1 MPRLADP
8 RFAADCTILLDD
20 TPVPARTGERVTSA
34 LLAAGRPLL
43 SRSAKYHRPRG
54 PFCLAGS
61 CGSCLVRVDG
71 MPNVRACET
80 PCREGLRV
88 ETQNAVGGATH
99 DLLGVI
105 DLFAPGGID
114 HHKLATWSQVA
125 NRLAVSASR
134 SLAGLGELPDPVPPR
149 PPPAVEVRC
158 DALVVGSGPA
168 GLGAAER
175 LARAGRTVLL
185 AESEPTL
192 GGRLRCRLQLPGDPP
207 LAWAA
212 EVAEAVRRAGGA
224 SHTFATVLGLWRD
237 GSAAPFDS
245 AAALLRSGRTDHAGH
260 GESFV
265 RPERSEAE
273 SKGALLAAIEV
284 RGPEPRILLVRAAR
298 AVLASGT
305 WAQPPL
311 FPGNDLPGIHGARG
325 LLVALAEDGV
335 VPGERAAVLGD
346 GAEAAAVAERLAAA
360 GMQVEAVAGEVVRAR
375 GGRRLAALDLAGG
388 ARVRCDV
395 AAVATPRMPAAE
407 LARELGAP
415 LELHP
420 ETGAFRVK
428 PGPEGRIAEAVW
440 AAGEVCGPC
449 TAAEAAA
456 AGAVAGEAA
465 AR

>member
-1 MPRLADP
+1 MPRLGDP
-8 RFAADCTILLDD
+8 RFAADCTILVDD
-20 TPVPARTGERVTSA
+20 APVPARSGERVTSA

-43 SRSAKYHRPRG
+43 ARSAKYHRPRG

-80 PCREGLRV
+80 PCRDGLRV
-88 ETQNAVGGATH
+88 ETQNAVGGASH

-175 LARAGRTVLL
+175 LARAGRRVLL
-185 AESEPTL
+185 AEAEPTL
-192 GGRLRCRLQLPGDPP
+192 GGRLRCRLELPGDPP

-212 EVAEAVRRAGGA
+212 EVAEAVRRAGGECRIE
-224 SHTFATVLGLWRD
+224 ATVLGLWRD
-237 GSAAPFDS
+237 P
-245 AAALLRSGRTDHAGH
+245 HADG
-260 GESFV
+260 F
-265 RPERSEAE
+265 
-273 SKGALLAAIEV
+273 LAAVDV
-284 RGPEPRILLVRAAR
+284 RGTGPLPDPAPPRGGDGSRPRAEGSQRMLLVRARR
-298 AVLASGT
+298 AVIASGT

-311 FPGNDLPGIHGARG
+311 FPGNDLPGVHGARG

-335 VPGERAAVLGD
+335 VPGERAAVLGE
-346 GAEAAAVAERLAAA
+346 GREAAAVAERLAGA
-360 GMQVEAVAGEVVRAR
+360 GMQVEAVPGEVARAR

-388 ARVRCDV
+388 GRVRCDAV
-395 AAVATPRMPAAE
+395 AVATPRMPAAE

-428 PGPEGRIAEAVW
+428 PGPEGRFAEGAY

-449 TAAEAAA
+449 TAAEAAE
-456 AGAVAGEAA
+456 AGAAAGEAA

>member
-1 MPRLADP
+1 I
-8 RFAADCTILLDD
+8 TLDGA
-20 TPVPARTGERVTSA
+20 PLPARAGESVAVA
-34 LLAAGRPLL
+34 LLAAGRPLVA
-43 SRSAKYHRPRG
+43 RSAKYHRPRG

-71 MPNVRACET
+71 VPNVRACET

-88 ETQNAVGGATH
+88 ETQNAVGGASH

-105 DLFAPGGID
+105 DLFAPSGID

-175 LARAGRTVLL
+175 LARAGRRVLL
-185 AESEPTL
+185 AEAEPAL
-192 GGRLRCRLQLPGDPP
+192 GGRLRCRLGLPGDPP
-207 LAWAA
+207 PAWAD
-212 EVAEAVRRAGGA
+212 EVARAVERAGGA
-224 SHTFATVLGLWRD
+224 CHTRATVLGVWRD
-237 GSAAPFDS
+237 APP
-245 AAALLRSGRTDHAGH
+245 
-260 GESFV
+260 V
-265 RPERSEAE
+265 RPERSREAAE
-273 SKGALLAAIEV
+273 SKGGVLAAVEV
-284 RGPEPRILLVRAAR
+284 RGAEPRMLLVRAAR

-311 FPGNDLPGIHGARG
+311 FPGNDLPGVHGARG

-335 VPGERAAVLGD
+335 VPGERAAVLGE
-346 GAEAAAVAERLAAA
+346 GREAAATAERLAAS
-360 GMQVEAVAGEVVRAR
+360 GMQVELVRGAVARAR
-375 GGRRLAALDLAGG
+375 GGRRLAALDLGG
-388 ARVRCDV
+388 APRLRCDV
-395 AAVATPRMPAAE
+395 LAVATPRMPAAE

-420 ETGAFRVK
+420 DTGAFRVK
-428 PGPEGRIAEAVW
+428 PEPGGRFAEGVW

-449 TAAEAAA
+449 TAAEAVE

-465 AR
+465 ARCARASSARART